1 MGKLRLIFL
10 VTPSSPIGSPA
21 VFDDGVFRGFAM
33 KFLFPAPSIKKVDT
47 WNYLKNGKM
56 RFFLVMFK
64 KDIIIFIVNLA
75 LLNCRVGFVC
85 QKVVRFSFNVI

>member
-56 RFFLVMFK
+56 RFFFGYVQERYHHFH
-64 KDIIIFIVNLA
+64 
-75 LLNCRVGFVC
+75 C
-85 QKVVRFSFNVI
+85 QLGTPKL